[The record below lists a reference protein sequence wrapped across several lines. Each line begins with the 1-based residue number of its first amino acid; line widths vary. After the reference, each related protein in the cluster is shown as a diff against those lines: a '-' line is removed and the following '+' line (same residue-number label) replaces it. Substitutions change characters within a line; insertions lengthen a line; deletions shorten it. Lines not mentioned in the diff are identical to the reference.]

1 MIAPHQ
7 SKPRERLEALRIL
20 GGCPTRKAASARTGL
35 SPPTILRL
43 ETDNRDVEPESLR
56 AWGELVGLEPDTVQ
70 ALRKGKL
77 RVKVILVKA

>member
-1 MIAPHQ
+1 MTEPHQ
-7 SKPRERLEALRIL
+7 STPRQRLEALRIL
-20 GGCPTRKAASARTGL
+20 RGCPTRRAASARTGL

-43 ETDNRDVEPESLR
+43 ETNNRDVESESLR

-77 RVKVILVKA
+77 RFKLDLVKA